1 MCVFVFFFSKVKTEE
16 GMYFV
21 CFCVYYIKREK
32 YSNRKT
38 THVFYVFLCFFSSGD
53 FDWCMCFVCFC
64 VLTKVKTKEGHVF
77 CVFLCLLYKKRN
89 IVTGKPPMCF
99 MCFCVFFLQGIW
111 VMHVFCVFLC
121 FKKTKKLEKARVLCV
136 FVFFVFKSKNWR
148 GACILCVFVFLYK
161 NREI

>member
-1 MCVFVFFFSKVKTEE
+1 MCFMCFCVFFFR
-16 GMYFV
+16 GFWLM
-21 CFCVYYIKREK
+21 
-32 YSNRKT
+32 
-38 THVFYVFLCFFSSGD
+38 HVFRVFLCFK
-53 FDWCMCFVCFC
+53 
-64 VLTKVKTKEGHVF
+64 KVKTKEGHVF

-121 FKKTKKLEKARVLCV
+121 FKKTKKLERARVLCV
-136 FVFFVFKSKNWR
+136 FVFFSSSKVKTEEGHVF
-148 GACILCVFVFLYK
+148 CVFLCLLYK